1 MLSLMARQEDFQ
13 ISQAL
18 RPSDMPPAAALEL
31 ATCWMTVTNSGGAV
45 GFPFPPV
52 TLDDVTPAAD
62 ELVAGLDPGHSRLL
76 LARVGGVLAGWLNL
90 TRNRAPQVSH
100 WGEIKRLQ
108 THPDFRGR
116 GIGVVLMERARQ
128 VARDEMGLEQLRLA
142 ARGGEGL
149 ENFYARLGWKEIG
162 RWPNGL
168 RVHLG
173 DRDEVLMLLSPL

>member
-1 MLSLMARQEDFQ
+1 MLNLMSDEDDFQ
-13 ISQAL
+13 ISQTL
-18 RPSDMPPAAALEL
+18 RPSDMPPEAVREL

-52 TLDDVTPAAD
+52 TLDDVTPAAE
-62 ELVAGLDPGHSRLL
+62 ELVAGLEPGHSRLL
-76 LARVGGVLAGWLNL
+76 LARVDGVLAGWLSL
-90 TRNRAPQVSH
+90 SRNRARQVAH

-108 THPDFRGR
+108 TQPDFRGR
-116 GIGVVLMERARQ
+116 GIGIALMERARQ

-149 ENFYARLGWKEIG
+149 ETFYARLGWKEIG